1 MEALTQWIDQKGY
14 KKKEKDFINC
24 LRDKVGDYYA
34 LPLLF
39 LKRKDKEPQWTPQW
53 TIPDEGKW
61 SIATNPINTQ
71 KYNFISVKQWE
82 SEDALKYNWLIR
94 VLGFGMD
101 FDALQGYIRISTNGE
116 NTGGITGEE
125 VTYQQTYPVT
135 GQNPNILYNDTGYLI
150 NIGKKAPEASIY
162 TLTPTITNTNESNT
176 KGTFVTGFYIGVC
189 NTEWVFGSDPQHFG
203 KVDILDKGYK
213 PNKLVLHMANFTD
226 NTTKTLSLD
235 MQEPQDSM
243 KEIFT
248 EWCRTGNI
256 PKFSSQ

>member
-1 MEALTQWIDQKGY
+1 MEALNQWIDQKGY

-39 LKRKDKEPQWTPQW
+39 LNRSKIPQW

-61 SIATNPINTQ
+61 YPQPYPVFGGYRYKFASM
-71 KYNFISVKQWE
+71 KLWE
-82 SEDALKYNWLIR
+82 SEEALKYNWLIR
-94 VLGFGMD
+94 VLGWSTNTED
-101 FDALQGYIRISTNGE
+101 FQGYIRISTNGE
-116 NTGGITGEE
+116 NSELKQKVEE
-125 VTYQQTYPVT
+125 TYQQTYPVT

-150 NIGKKAPEASIY
+150 NIGKKAPDASIY

-176 KGTFVTGFYIGVC
+176 NGTLTTGFYIGVC
-189 NTEWVFGSDPQHFG
+189 NNEWVFGSDPQHFG

-213 PNKLVLHMANFTD
+213 P
-226 NTTKTLSLD
+226 KTLIFHYSDFSSNDQNKTL
-235 MQEPQDSM
+235 QLTIEEPQDSM

-248 EWCRTGNI
+248 KWCKTGNI